1 MAIEPAV
8 ISAIA
13 AIAGTVVGG
22 LASLMTSVFTQR
34 YQDRL
39 QRVSREVTKREALYS
54 EFITHAARAML
65 KARLTEFSQEN
76 MVDTLPAIVNRI
88 RLVASDAVIA
98 EADAVLRDLIRTSL
112 DAGVDARRL
121 AEEALA
127 TTDYP
132 LLHFSSACR
141 KELEALSDQIR

>member
-1 MAIEPAV
+1 MAIEPAL
-8 ISAIA
+8 ISAMS

-39 QRVSREVTKREALYS
+39 QRVSREVAKREALYA
-54 EFITHAARAML
+54 EFITVAAQQMIT
-65 KARLTEFSQEN
+65 ARLTEFSKDN
-76 MVDTLPAIVNRI
+76 VVDSLPALVNRI

-98 EADAVLRDLIRTSL
+98 EADAVMHDLIRSSL
-112 DAGVDARRL
+112 NAGVDARRL
-121 AEEALA
+121 AEEALT

-132 LLHFSSACR
+132 LLHFSGACR
-141 KELEALSDQIR
+141 KELEALYGQIR